1 MRPCLTSCCGCVDKI
16 VAPLTRQLPVDLRK
30 PLINSII
37 LTGGTAMHPGF
48 CSRFKTELRAALDQA
63 GPFPPSPKP
72 RRSTFENR
80 FACLAGLR
88 DRIGILDDPETGRGP
103 GFAPH
108 LLGWIGA
115 SLLGALKISSLSEM
129 TREVW
134 DEASVRSAAAG
145 DGLDAPVRSG
155 GLIPTCLADWSRPQ
169 LGPLSSSPVGA

>member
-1 MRPCLTSCCGCVDKI
+1 MP
-16 VAPLTRQLPVDLRK
+16 QLPVDIRK

-48 CSRFKTELRAALDQA
+48 CSRFEAELRAALEQA

-88 DRIGILDDPETGRGP
+88 DRVAILDAPETGRGP

-115 SLLGALKISSLSEM
+115 SLLGALKISPLSEM
-129 TREVW
+129 TREAW
-134 DEASVRSAAAG
+134 DEASVRSSVSA
-145 DGLDAPVRSG
+145 DGGEEPLRNGSLVPS
-155 GLIPTCLADWSRPQ
+155 ILADWSRPS
-169 LGPLSSSPVGA
+169 LGPMSSSPVGA